1 MKKKDMDMQVAFA
14 WYKPEQW
21 TLLKAYSVDKDEI
34 EDTFAE
40 WLEHAERSFKEYE
53 ESGLNMHKVQ
63 IDIDALVAWCK
74 ERDVPVDGD
83 ARSKYAAA
91 LLQEIDTQP

>member
-1 MKKKDMDMQVAFA
+1 MKKKDLDMQMAFA

-21 TLLKAYSVDKDEI
+21 ALLKAYSVDGSDL

-40 WLEHAERSFKEYE
+40 WLEHAERSYKEYE

-74 ERDVPVDGD
+74 EQDIPIDGE
-83 ARSKYAAA
+83 ARSQYAAV
-91 LLQEIDTQP
+91 LLREIDS